1 MIELDAAHPQ
11 LAGLVRPGD
20 MVLWAQAAAEPV
32 PLTSALMAQRAAI
45 GNLRAFVGI
54 SWSGAVQVA
63 HADHVSFLAYGAGGN
78 NRLLAKAGCLDI
90 LACHYSQVP
99 GLIERGLLKV
109 DVVLLQVAPP
119 DASGRHSL
127 SLAVEYL
134 LPAIRTARVV
144 IAEVNAQAPRTCGPH
159 ALAADE
165 IDYVVHTDRAPL
177 APPAG
182 KPHPAEAQVAR
193 HVASLIED
201 GATLQYGIGSLPE
214 AIVGQLADRRELGVH
229 SGAIGDATA
238 ALMRAGVITN
248 ARKTIDAGIT
258 IAGTLMGSSLL
269 NAFAHDNPALELRGV
284 EYTHALPVLASIDRL
299 VAINSAVEVDLTGQ
313 VNAEVANGVYV
324 GAVGGAIDFTR
335 GAMASRGGVPIVAL
349 TSRTDGKQIS
359 RIVARLH
366 GPVSTARSDAAVIVT
381 EHGIAD
387 LRGLSLRQRVPRM
400 IAIAHPEER
409 EALERAARELP
420 LA

>member
-1 MIELDAAHPQ
+1 VIELDAANPQ
-11 LAGLVRPGD
+11 LAGIVRAGD
-20 MVLWAQAAAEPV
+20 MVMWGQAAAEPV
-32 PLTSALMAQRAAI
+32 PLTRALMAQRAAI

-54 SWSGAVQVA
+54 TWSDAVQVA

-90 LACHYSQVP
+90 LPAHYSQLP
-99 GLIERGLLKV
+99 GLIERGVLKV
-109 DVVLLQVAPP
+109 DVLMLQVAPP
-119 DASGRHSL
+119 DASGRYSM

-144 IAEVNAQAPRTCGPH
+144 IAEVNAQAPRTGGPH
-159 ALAADE
+159 ALTAAD
-165 IDYVVHTDRAPL
+165 IDYVVHTDRPPL
-177 APPAG
+177 AAPVG
-182 KPHPAEAQVAR
+182 KPHPAEAAVAR

-269 NAFAHDNPALELRGV
+269 NGLAHDNTALELRGV
-284 EYTHALPVLASIDRL
+284 EYTHSLRVLASIDRL

-313 VNAEVANGVYV
+313 VNAEVANGIYV

-359 RIVARLH
+359 RIVASLH

-381 EHGIAD
+381 EHGISD
-387 LRGLSLRQRVPRM
+387 LRGLSLAQRVPRM
-400 IAIAHPEER
+400 IAIAHPDER
-409 EALERAARELP
+409 EALERAARELR
-420 LA
+420 LT